1 VKLIHKIEEEV
12 GKKMEPYNKKVIT
25 DSLEVTK
32 VSKAKRVAMM
42 KMLDNG
48 FEDKVKDRRKLKRK
62 TLADKGLLK
71 KRGKRQKSTE
81 N

>member
-1 VKLIHKIEEEV
+1 
-12 GKKMEPYNKKVIT
+12 
-25 DSLEVTK
+25 
-32 VSKAKRVAMM
+32 VAMM

>member
-1 VKLIHKIEEEV
+1 
-12 GKKMEPYNKKVIT
+12 
-25 DSLEVTK
+25 
-32 VSKAKRVAMM
+32 MM

-71 KRGKRQKSTE
+71 KRSKRQKSTE
-81 N
+81 NWWLKNHLQVLFS

>member
-32 VSKAKRVAMM
+32 VRFAV
-42 KMLDNG
+42 LYI
-48 FEDKVKDRRKLKRK
+48 KVLIKY
-62 TLADKGLLK
+62 
-71 KRGKRQKSTE
+71 
-81 N
+81 